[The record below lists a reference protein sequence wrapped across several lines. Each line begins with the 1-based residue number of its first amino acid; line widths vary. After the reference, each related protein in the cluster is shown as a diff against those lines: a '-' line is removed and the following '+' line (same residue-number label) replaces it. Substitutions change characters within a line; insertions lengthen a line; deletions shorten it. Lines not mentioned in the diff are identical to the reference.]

1 MVTIPKLF
9 SVLVA
14 SGNGERCDELK
25 RVVRA
30 KLRANDRVTGKS
42 NQFLFN
48 EGKDLFKKD
57 HRRVCKELSMD
68 VHFLYKD
75 ISAHFFNKDLVKK
88 N

>member
-48 EGKDLFKKD
+48 EGKDLFKKIIGEY
-57 HRRVCKELSMD
+57 VKNCPWMC
-68 VHFLYKD
+68 
-75 ISAHFFNKDLVKK
+75 IFFTKILALIFSTKTW
-88 N
+88 